1 MKKFNGTD
9 YDGLLPLAYNA
20 LNSQQLD
27 GKTFNEIQNLF
38 TTQSNEKY
46 PIIYRVARIG
56 TGTATS
62 SSPAFVTFEQPV
74 NWMFVYNNFT
84 LHSLIDF
91 VTETISSSNYS
102 FVNNGTTSF
111 AFKRSQD
118 NKTFYFYSSLDA
130 LNELYVFYGISGAM
144 LGDKPYIYI
153 EASST
158 FIVPYTRKYYI
169 ELYGGGGGG
178 YHENTDS
185 SYYGG
190 GSSCQSYNNVQLIK
204 GQKIS
209 VTIGSGGSDGYF
221 STAKSGG
228 KTIFGTYSV
237 NGGGAAKSSAG
248 GAAAGNLGTKGGS
261 GRNVISYS
269 NRKLAP
275 LKYRW
280 GKAGMAG
287 ENGAVVLKY
296 LRT

>member
-1 MKKFNGTD
+1 M
-9 YDGLLPLAYNA
+9 
-20 LNSQQLD
+20 
-27 GKTFNEIQNLF
+27 
-38 TTQSNEKY
+38 
-46 PIIYRVARIG
+46 G

-84 LHSLIDF
+84 VHSIIDF

-102 FVNNGTTSF
+102 VVNSDAMSF

-118 NKTFYFYSSLDA
+118 NKTFYFYSSLDV

-153 EASST
+153 EESST

-190 GSSCQSYNNVQLIK
+190 GSSCQFYNNVQLIK
-204 GQKIS
+204 GQEIS
-209 VTIGSGGSDGYF
+209 VTIGSGGSHGYF
-221 STAKSGG
+221 QTAKSGG
-228 KTIFGTYSV
+228 KTIFGSYSV
-237 NGGGAAKSSAG
+237 NGGGAATTSSV

-261 GRNVISYS
+261 GRGVMSYS

-275 LKYRW
+275 LKYRY
-280 GKAGMAG
+280 GVSGMSG
-287 ENGAVVLKY
+287 QKGAVVLKY

>member
-1 MKKFNGTD
+1 M
-9 YDGLLPLAYNA
+9 
-20 LNSQQLD
+20 
-27 GKTFNEIQNLF
+27 
-38 TTQSNEKY
+38 
-46 PIIYRVARIG
+46 G

-62 SSPAFVTFEQPV
+62 SSPAVITFEQPV

-84 LHSLIDF
+84 MHSIIDF
-91 VTETISSSNYS
+91 VTETISSSDYS
-102 FVNNGTTSF
+102 VVRNGATSY

-118 NKTFYFYSSLDA
+118 NKTFYFTSLDV

-178 YHENTDS
+178 YQENSDS

-209 VTIGSGGSDGYF
+209 VTIGSGGFSGYF
-221 STAKSGG
+221 STAKPGG
-228 KTIFGTYSV
+228 KTIFGSYSV
-237 NGGGAAKSSAG
+237 NGGAAATSSAP
-248 GAAAGNLGTKGGS
+248 GARAGNLGTKGGS
-261 GRNVISYS
+261 GRGVRSYS

-275 LKYRW
+275 LKYRYGES
-280 GKAGMAG
+280 GKNGQK
-287 ENGAVVLKY
+287 GAVVLKY